1 MLIQTPPLTSL
12 PAEQSWPSQGQWTY
26 EDYIRLPD
34 DGKRYEIIEGVLYV
48 ANTPS
53 YEHQFA
59 VGEIYRQVANFVT
72 ERKLGITIPAP
83 FEVHLPGIAK
93 PVQPDVLFIAAQRQP
108 ASDTQIF
115 EGAPDLVVEVISPS
129 SLRLD
134 QHIKFGAYE
143 QAKVREYWLV
153 DPKTRSVE
161 VYTLPANGVEYA
173 LLGQFGNGERLK
185 SAVLAGLEL
194 AVNSLFTPSA

>member
-153 DPKTRSVE
+153 DPKPRSVE
-161 VYTLPANGVEYA
+161 VYTLPANGVE
-173 LLGQFGNGERLK
+173 
-185 SAVLAGLEL
+185 
-194 AVNSLFTPSA
+194 